1 MLKQL
6 KLFYFFYET
15 DVINNTTSISSNSGD
30 TKNKSYI
37 D

>member
-15 DVINNTTSISSNSGD
+15 DVINNTTSISSD
-30 TKNKSYI
+30 TKNNSYI

>member
-15 DVINNTTSISSNSGD
+15 DVINNTTSISSDYSD

>member
-15 DVINNTTSISSNSGD
+15 DVINNTTSISSNYSD
-30 TKNKSYI
+30 TKNNSYI